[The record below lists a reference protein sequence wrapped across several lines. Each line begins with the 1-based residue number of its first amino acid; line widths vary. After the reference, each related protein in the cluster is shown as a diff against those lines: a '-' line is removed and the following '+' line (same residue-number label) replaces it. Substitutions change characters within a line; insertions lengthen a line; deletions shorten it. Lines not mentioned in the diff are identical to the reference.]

1 MTSEATLPR
10 GSVPTDRVALP
21 AGTLVITDLHLVP
34 LGDERSEAFVAWCD
48 ALVDVPVLVC
58 LGDLFSVWVGR
69 KQARIP
75 GTKAVLDAFA
85 RLVERGTR
93 VHLVPG
99 NRDAILDEAFASETG
114 GGFHLEGFVG
124 FLEGDIDGTDGGAR
138 ATFVHGDALC
148 TLDRSYLRLRRLLRR
163 GPLRFATRHGPFWLA
178 RWVGSRIRGA
188 SESAK
193 PYKLPEEKSIRV
205 DAVRALAAVTCVS
218 TVVCG
223 HAHVLRDEVLA
234 GGDGGTPI
242 RWIVIGEWESEGDL
256 LRIGADGG
264 LELMSSA
271 TIPQSKPT

>member
-1 MTSEATLPR
+1 
-10 GSVPTDRVALP
+10 
-21 AGTLVITDLHLVP
+21 VITDLHLVP
-34 LGDERSEAFVAWCD
+34 LGDERSEAFITWCD
-48 ALVDVPVLVC
+48 ALVDVPALVC

-75 GTKAVLDAFA
+75 GTKAVFDAFA
-85 RLVERGTR
+85 RLAERGIH

-114 GGFHLEGFVG
+114 GAFHLEGFVG
-124 FLEGDIDGTDGGAR
+124 LLGDLDGNLDGGER

-148 TLDRSYLRLRRLLRR
+148 TLDRRYLQLRRLLRR
-163 GPLRFATRHGPFWLA
+163 RPLRFATRHGPFWLA
-178 RWVGSRIRGA
+178 RWIGSRIRGA

-193 PYKLPEEKSIRV
+193 PCKLPEEKSIRV
-205 DAVRALAAVTCVS
+205 AAVRALAAATSVS
-218 TVVCG
+218 AVVCG

-234 GGDGGTPI
+234 GGDGATPV

>member
-34 LGDERSEAFVAWCD
+34 LGDERSEAFSAWCD

-99 NRDAILDEAFASETG
+99 NRDAILDEAFASDTG
-114 GGFHLEGFVG
+114 GGFHLEGFVAD
-124 FLEGDIDGTDGGAR
+124 LDGSEGGAR

-148 TLDRSYLRLRRLLRR
+148 TLDRNYLRLRRLLRR
-163 GPLRFATRHGPFWLA
+163 GPLGFATRHGPFWLA

-188 SESAK
+188 SENAK

-205 DAVRALAAVTCVS
+205 DAVRALATATRVS

-234 GGDGGTPI
+234 GVDGASPV